1 MFGTPRTGVRFVLT
15 NTADTDR
22 VDDFNTWYDAYETGL
37 IRIGHLA
44 NAFRFDGPGNE
55 RAGRFAA
62 VYDITTPDPA
72 TAWPDTESSPDYPTA
87 LFEDPRSRLVVPLFR
102 ASYALVG
109 SAARPG
115 RHAPITGIHL
125 ALSDGGDDT
134 ARQQHAANVLESG
147 LFTSVSRFRAIEGLP
162 EPPAWLEIFETDDP
176 APLTAYSRLADTT
189 ADPEIRYRTTG
200 SYRLTSVVE
209 PAVTR

>member
-1 MFGTPRTGVRFVLT
+1 MFGNPRTGVRFVLT

-22 VDDFNTWYDAYETGL
+22 IDDFDDWYDAYETAL
-37 IRIGHLA
+37 TRIGHLA
-44 NAFRFDGPGNE
+44 NAFRFDGPANE
-55 RAGRFAA
+55 QDGRFAA
-62 VYDITTPDPA
+62 IYDIITPDPA
-72 TAWPDTESSPDYPTA
+72 TAWPATESSADYPTR
-87 LFEDPRSRLVVPLFR
+87 LFEDPRSRLVIPVFR

-115 RHAPITGIHL
+115 RHSPITGVHV

-134 ARQQHAANVLESG
+134 TRQLRAARALESG

-176 APLTAYSRLADTT
+176 APLTAYSRLTDNT
-189 ADPEIRYRTTG
+189 ADPAIRFRTTG
-200 SYRLTSVVE
+200 SYRLTSVIE